1 MIMTENDNFNFTIP
15 KQPEGKPI
23 SAEEAER
30 MLLEKLDKCE
40 AEFHDAL
47 WDLAY
52 FYSKT
57 GRQPLAQKFLERLIA
72 ITEDPEKQ
80 AGCYLGLGQLMEQMG
95 NFEAAIAFYS
105 QAFSLEPVNTPTW
118 YFINNNLGY
127 SLNQLSRFKEAE
139 GYCRSAIRI
148 DPERQNAF
156 KNLGISLAGQ
166 GQFVE
171 AARNYIMGVRANAAD
186 GRALRLL
193 EELFAEHPELAAEIP
208 DIAEQIQECRK
219 AVDAVAELQRKMNQD
234 HK

>member
-1 MIMTENDNFNFTIP
+1 
-15 KQPEGKPI
+15 
-23 SAEEAER
+23 
-30 MLLEKLDKCE
+30 
-40 AEFHDAL
+40 
-47 WDLAY
+47 
-52 FYSKT
+52 
-57 GRQPLAQKFLERLIA
+57 
-72 ITEDPEKQ
+72 
-80 AGCYLGLGQLMEQMG
+80 MEQM
-95 NFEAAIAFYS
+95 NDFPAAIEFYS

-127 SLNQLSRFKEAE
+127 SLNQLSKFKEAE

-148 DPERQNAF
+148 APERQNAF

-171 AARNYIMGVRANAAD
+171 GARNYIMALRANAAD

-193 EELFAEHPELAAEIP
+193 EELFAEHPELTAEIP